1 MVKQNFNTVEEITI
15 IPGEIR
21 PIEADQVVTYTLTPS
36 VSFANVVIDQGTGKV
51 SIAAIGGRIGR
62 QMITAVADDGQ
73 AENNTYS
80 QTFYLEIRSTLN
92 TSPLDITLSSFNIPE
107 NQPVGSTIATI
118 NVIDNDA
125 NDVHQIEFI
134 QNDMYPDNVLFTIEG
149 NALKNNQVLN
159 FEEQNRMI
167 LNLKATDKV
176 GNALSK
182 QLVINITNIND
193 LPADIGLS
201 SLNVRKNLTIGGV
214 VGEFTTN
221 DDDPNDVH
229 TYALVGEAPDN
240 ARFVITGNKLILN
253 SNMDVSEGTDMQIR
267 VRTDDGS
274 EGFEKDFTLKVVSSE
289 NIFADI
295 KTGFTPNGDG
305 WNNTWKIDN
314 IESYPNAKVEIYDS
328 WGRRVFFSVGYAQE
342 WDGTFENKELPAGT
356 YYYIIDTFTG
366 KPAKGT
372 VTLMR

>member
-1 MVKQNFNTVEEITI
+1 
-15 IPGEIR
+15 
-21 PIEADQVVTYTLTPS
+21 
-36 VSFANVVIDQGTGKV
+36 
-51 SIAAIGGRIGR
+51 
-62 QMITAVADDGQ
+62 
-73 AENNTYS
+73 
-80 QTFYLEIRSTLN
+80 
-92 TSPLDITLSSFNIPE
+92 
-107 NQPVGSTIATI
+107 
-118 NVIDNDA
+118 
-125 NDVHQIEFI
+125 VHQIEFI
-134 QNDMYPDNVLFTIEG
+134 QNDMYPDNALFTREG
-149 NALKNNQVLN
+149 YALKNNQVLN
-159 FEEQNRMI
+159 FEEKNRMI

-201 SLNVRKNLTIGGV
+201 SVNVRENLTIGGV

-221 DDDPNDVH
+221 DDDPYDVH
-229 TYALVGEAPDN
+229 TYTLVGQAPDN
-240 ARFVITGNKLILN
+240 ARFVITGSKLILN
-253 SNMDVSEGTDMQIR
+253 SNMDVSAGTNMQIR
-267 VRTDDGS
+267 VRTDDGN
-274 EGFEKDFTLKVVSSE
+274 EGFEKDFTLEVVSPE

-328 WGRRVFFSVGYAQE
+328 WGRRVFFSVGYTQE
-342 WDGTFENKELPAGT
+342 WDGTFESKELPAGT